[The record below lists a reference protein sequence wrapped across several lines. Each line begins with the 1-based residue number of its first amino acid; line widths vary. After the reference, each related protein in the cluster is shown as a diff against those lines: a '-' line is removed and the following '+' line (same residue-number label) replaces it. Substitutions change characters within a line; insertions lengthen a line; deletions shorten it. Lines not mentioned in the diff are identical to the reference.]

1 MVIIK
6 YIKKRIFLIG
16 YNNKNKNKYDI
27 KIKKGLDKN
36 INDLEKN
43 IYNFSNNHLNIPFE
57 ISHII
62 LNLNCPT
69 ELETNIVKKIYP
81 NLPKGINKSKE
92 RLEHLRE
99 LDKLTGGFRY
109 NN

>member
-1 MVIIK
+1 MVLFN
-6 YIKKRIFLIG
+6 YIKKCIFGI
-16 YNNKNKNKYDI
+16 YYKNKNNKNKYDI

-43 IYNFSNNHLNIPFE
+43 IYNFSDNHLNIPFK

-69 ELETNIVKKIYP
+69 EL
-81 NLPKGINKSKE
+81 
-92 RLEHLRE
+92 
-99 LDKLTGGFRY
+99 
-109 NN
+109 